1 MANNREERKQI
12 FEDLVLNF
20 KESGLENGEF
30 DKPGILVNLGCEKY
44 QQINNKS
51 SIANKIEWH
60 NTNTAHFM
68 LEMNH
73 DSKPLIFIFGSA
85 YKPGGGV
92 VSGSKAQEEDI
103 ALHSSWY
110 FQARHNDD
118 FFKMDHKDYIYSD
131 YAVYTEKSLLMTDKY
146 NQPLT
151 EYKTISLI
159 TAAAPNLSAYKTN
172 KIQIDSQKVYHAYE
186 KRVRGLL
193 NFAEQKGHKELVL
206 GPWGCGV
213 FGLSPTITANIFK
226 RCLEENLY
234 TGTVIFS
241 ILDINMFNEYKDII
255 EPDTLKYQTVKKISL

>member
-1 MANNREERKQI
+1 MTNSREQRKAI
-12 FEDLVLNF
+12 FDNLVLQFNQ
-20 KESGLENGEF
+20 SGFEGGQF
-30 DKPGILVNLGCEKY
+30 DKPGILVDLGCKKY
-44 QQINNKS
+44 QNVRDKAEIQ
-51 SIANKIEWH
+51 NKIEWH

-68 LEMNH
+68 LDMNPAN
-73 DSKPLIFIFGSA
+73 KPLIFIFGSA

-92 VSGSKAQEEDI
+92 ISGSKAQEEDI

-110 FQARHNDD
+110 FQARHNND
-118 FFKMDHKDYIYSD
+118 FFKMKHKDYTYSD

-146 NQPLT
+146 NQPLP
-151 EYKTISLI
+151 EHKTISLI
-159 TAAAPNLSAYKTN
+159 TAAAPNLSAYKNN
-172 KIQIDSQKVYHAYE
+172 KIEVDSHKLYQAYE

-226 RCLEENLY
+226 HCLEESLY

-255 EPDTLKYQTVKKISL
+255 RPDTFKQQTVKKISV